1 MEEKENLF
9 ENLFDK
15 AEEYGK
21 VSFELL
27 KLKTIDK
34 TSEVISSLLSG
45 IIIMMFFCMF
55 FVFLNIGIALWI
67 GEALDKTWCGFV
79 ILAAFYVILT
89 IILNYFVRDKM
100 KRFFSNL
107 IIRIILD

>member
-1 MEEKENLF
+1 MEEKENLL
-9 ENLFDK
+9 ENLFEK

-34 TSEVISSLLSG
+34 TSEVVSSLLSG

-55 FVFLNIGIALWI
+55 FVLLNLGIALWI
-67 GEALDKTWCGFV
+67 GEALGKIWYGFM
-79 ILAAFYVILT
+79 ILAAFYGIIT

-100 KRFFSNL
+100 KRFFSSFF
-107 IIRIILD
+107 IRTILD